1 MPLHYIRHGHSLTEA
16 DISMPRTKVPEDF
29 LPLTPSVF
37 HILVALSDGERH
49 GYAIMRQVA
58 ADTNGTLQLGPGT
71 LYGCL
76 KRMLTAKLIEESDE
90 RPDPELDDERRRYYR
105 ITDFGLRTVRAEAQ
119 RLATSLA
126 AARTRRLLVRN
137 SGGQ

>member
-1 MPLHYIRHGHSLTEA
+1 VGRLRL
-16 DISMPRTKVPEDF
+16 PEDL
-29 LPLTPSVF
+29 LPLTPPVF

-58 ADTNGTLQLGPGT
+58 ADTDGTLQLGPGT

-76 KRMLTAKLIEESDE
+76 KRMLAGKLIEESDE

-105 ITDFGLRTVRAEAQ
+105 ITDFGVRTVKAEAQ
-119 RLATSLA
+119 RLATSVT
-126 AARTRRLLVRN
+126 AARARRLLAKH